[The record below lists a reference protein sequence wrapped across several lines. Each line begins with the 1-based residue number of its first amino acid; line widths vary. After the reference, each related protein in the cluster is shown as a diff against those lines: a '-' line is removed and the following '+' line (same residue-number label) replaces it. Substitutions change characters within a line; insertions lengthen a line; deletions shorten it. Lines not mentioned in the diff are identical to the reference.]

1 MGKICVWNCSASFN
15 RHLSI
20 PPCASHFAAAFASF
34 AVSRLRDRSL
44 VRPPHVERVSKSERW
59 LAMVG
64 LRSLS
69 LAGPTDCH
77 LRTCLHY
84 PVAHRPRYLFTCSPV
99 LVLPCSCTP
108 RETLPLWKNGHGVTH
123 ADFTPV
129 FPSFLREC
137 TTKTPNTPDNKS
149 LEAARLEG
157 VSRRFVQPLLAQRVA
172 PGRWLKRTGREHRRC
187 QCPRPAR
194 VSLWG

>member
-129 FPSFLREC
+129 FPSFSRGNM
-137 TTKTPNTPDNKS
+137 KKDPNTPSNKS
-149 LEAARLEG
+149 AERDCCTPVGLRRRQSLTKAR
-157 VSRRFVQPLLAQRVA
+157 RR
-172 PGRWLKRTGREHRRC
+172 REEER
-187 QCPRPAR
+187 
-194 VSLWG
+194 